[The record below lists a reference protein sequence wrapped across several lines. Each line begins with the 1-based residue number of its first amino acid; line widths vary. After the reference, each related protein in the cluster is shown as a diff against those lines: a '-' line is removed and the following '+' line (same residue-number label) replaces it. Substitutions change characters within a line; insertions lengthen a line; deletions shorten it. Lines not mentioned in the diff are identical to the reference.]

1 MTENIDKI
9 ISASRLRVRM
19 KSPFFATLS
28 LFANYRPSSSISTAA
43 TDGKDVYFNPDF
55 LLSLSK
61 PQQDGLLLHELLHAA
76 LLHITRKGQREA
88 KLWNIAADIVVN
100 GLIFE
105 QGLFELP
112 EGGIRKPEWEK
123 MSVEEIYDLL
133 LKESPPLKLCNPDL
147 LSQPPKD
154 CQGNS
159 SSISHN
165 SEAEQDKNKD
175 KDKKASDNTHNTQ
188 KKEEKNNSSSQ
199 KNKDNKHSKTNL
211 FDSLSE
217 VQKQKLAS
225 HWKNAMQQ
233 AAVIQ
238 RTSNQGKFPAGII
251 RQLEEISQSQID
263 WRSYLWRY
271 LVQTPNDF
279 QGYDRR
285 FVSRG
290 LYLDTVAG
298 ESVQVFVCV
307 DTSGSI
313 GNQELQ
319 LFLSEV
325 VGILGSYPHVKCQ
338 LYYADADV
346 YGPHSLTLDEN
357 IPKPEGGGGTSFI
370 PFFEKVEKD
379 RDPNLEGVCVYLTD
393 GYGTF
398 PEEEPLLPTLWVVT
412 SGGLNLNKIPF
423 GESVKLYIN

>member
-9 ISASRLRVRM
+9 IKTSILRVR
-19 KSPFFATLS
+19 KRYPFFATLS
-28 LFANYRPSSSISTAA
+28 LFANYRPSSSIPTAA
-43 TDGKDVYFNPDF
+43 TDGKDIYFNPDF
-55 LLSLSK
+55 LLSLSQ

-76 LLHITRKGQREA
+76 LLHTIRRGHREGR
-88 KLWNIAADIVVN
+88 LWNIAADIVVN
-100 GLIFE
+100 GLIVE
-105 QGLFELP
+105 QNNASNKEENSLELP
-112 EGGIRKPEWEK
+112 EGAVRKPEWEK

-133 LKESPPLKLCNPDL
+133 LQESPDLELTNPDL
-147 LSQPPKD
+147 LSEPPEDSKGD
-154 CQGNS
+154 
-159 SSISHN
+159 N
-165 SEAEQDKNKD
+165 SEDSEDSQN
-175 KDKKASDNTHNTQ
+175 SQNSQ
-188 KKEEKNNSSSQ
+188 EGKEKSSQ
-199 KNKDNKHSKTNL
+199 
-211 FDSLSE
+211 FDSLSQS
-217 VQKQKLAS
+217 QKEELAS
-225 HWKNAMQQ
+225 HWQNAMQQ

-238 RTSNQGKFPAGII
+238 RTSSQGKLPSGII
-251 RQLEEISQSQID
+251 RQLDEISQYQID

-285 FVSRG
+285 FVGRG

-307 DTSGSI
+307 DSSGSI
-313 GNQELQ
+313 GDQQLK

-325 VGILGSYPHVKCQ
+325 VGILGSYPHVKCE

-370 PFFEKVEKD
+370 PFFEKVEEN

-393 GYGTF
+393 GYGDF
-398 PEEEPLLPTLWVVT
+398 PEEEPLLPTLWVIT
-412 SGGLNLNKIPF
+412 SGGLNLDDIPF
-423 GESVKLYIN
+423 GESVKLYVN

>member
-55 LLSLSK
+55 LLSLSQ

-76 LLHITRKGQREA
+76 LLHTIRRGHREGR
-88 KLWNIAADIVVN
+88 LWNIAADIVVN
-100 GLIFE
+100 GLIVE
-105 QGLFELP
+105 QNNASNKEENSFELP
-112 EGGIRKPEWEK
+112 EGGLRKPEWEK

-133 LKESPPLKLCNPDL
+133 LQEAHDLELTNPDL
-147 LSQPPKD
+147 LSEAPEDSKGDSSEDSQ
-154 CQGNS
+154 NS
-159 SSISHN
+159 Q
-165 SEAEQDKNKD
+165 EG
-175 KDKKASDNTHNTQ
+175 
-188 KKEEKNNSSSQ
+188 KEKSNQ
-199 KNKDNKHSKTNL
+199 
-211 FDSLSE
+211 FDSLSQS
-217 VQKQKLAS
+217 QKEELKS
-225 HWKNAMQQ
+225 HWQNAMQQ

-238 RTSNQGKFPAGII
+238 RTSNQGKLPAGII
-251 RQLEEISQSQID
+251 RQLQEISQSQID

-285 FVSRG
+285 FVGRG

-307 DTSGSI
+307 DSSGSI
-313 GNQELQ
+313 GDQQ
-319 LFLSEV
+319 LKFFLSEV
-325 VGILGSYPHVKCQ
+325 VGILGSYPHVKCE

-346 YGPHSLTLDEN
+346 YGPHSINLDQN

-370 PFFEKVEKD
+370 PFFEKVEEN

-393 GYGTF
+393 GYGDF
-398 PEEEPLLPTLWVVT
+398 PEEEPLLPTLWVIT
-412 SGGLNLNKIPF
+412 SGGLNLDEIPF
-423 GESVKLYIN
+423 GESVKLYVN